1 MSFVRKWICAERP
14 SRLDIGGD
22 LSWSTQQSPLSAS
35 VPPGLAIK
43 PNTSLSSKYMQ
54 KRSREQRSPTPRRS
68 APSPPD
74 ADATETQLEERV
86 RPRPE
91 ESELAVPSSRLSSID
106 DGQSVQTLLMDS
118 KCLNTPTA
126 LCSRQCITVSFPPSA
141 SET

>member
-1 MSFVRKWICAERP
+1 
-14 SRLDIGGD
+14 
-22 LSWSTQQSPLSAS
+22 
-35 VPPGLAIK
+35 
-43 PNTSLSSKYMQ
+43 MQ
-54 KRSREQRSPTPRRS
+54 KRSREQRSPTRRWS

-118 KCLNTPTA
+118 KCFEHA
-126 LCSRQCITVSFPPSA
+126 HGVVF
-141 SET
+141 